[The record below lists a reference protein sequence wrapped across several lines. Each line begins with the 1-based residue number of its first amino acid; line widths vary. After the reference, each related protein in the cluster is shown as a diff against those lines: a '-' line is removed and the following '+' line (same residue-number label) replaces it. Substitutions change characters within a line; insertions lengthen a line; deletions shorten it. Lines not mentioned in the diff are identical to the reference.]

1 MNKGYR
7 KTLLAGAIA
16 ALIAG
21 PVAGAQH
28 ETQAQDAPGAVPEQ
42 PAQESPQYSPS
53 TPQPRDEQA
62 GTAEQ
67 PGAEPSSMLALT
79 PDDLHR
85 QEVIG
90 SNGEAI
96 GRISDVVS
104 DREGSD
110 IYAVISTGGFLGLIG
125 GTKHVVPLSELRLEE
140 QKLHLNAT
148 QEDLSAREEYTEEQ
162 YLVVQPDDRPISE
175 FSAFE
180 QMKDKES
187 EPMQEQQP
195 AQPGQE
201 PMQQQQPAQP
211 GESN

>member
-21 PVAGAQH
+21 PVLGAEH
-28 ETQAQDAPGAVPEQ
+28 AAQAPEAPGMTPEQ
-42 PAQESPQYSPS
+42 PVQEAPQSSPS
-53 TPQPRDEQA
+53 TPQPMDEQVGTEQPAATDEQA
-62 GTAEQ
+62 GTEQ
-67 PGAEPSSMLALT
+67 PAADEVNSMLALT

-90 SNGEAI
+90 SDGEAI

-104 DREGSD
+104 DRGGAD

-125 GTKHVVPLSELRLEE
+125 GSKHVVPLSELRLEE
-140 QKLHLNAT
+140 QKLHLSAT
-148 QEDLSAREEYTEEQ
+148 QEELAAREEYTEDQ
-162 YLVVQPDDRPISE
+162 YVIVQPDDRPISE

-180 QMKDKES
+180 Q
-187 EPMQEQQP
+187 QP
-195 AQPGQE
+195 QE
-201 PMQQQQPAQP
+201 PEQQQQPKEQQ
-211 GESN
+211 SN

>member
-21 PVAGAQH
+21 PVLGA
-28 ETQAQDAPGAVPEQ
+28 EYDAQTPATPGMTPEQ
-42 PAQESPQYSPS
+42 PVQETPQSSPS
-53 TPQPRDEQA
+53 TPQPMDEQA
-62 GTAEQ
+62 GTEQ
-67 PGAEPSSMLALT
+67 PAADEVNSMLALT

-90 SNGEAI
+90 SDGEAI

-104 DREGSD
+104 DRGGAD

-125 GTKHVVPLSELRLEE
+125 GSKHVVPLSELRLEE
-140 QKLHLNAT
+140 QKLHLSAT
-148 QEDLSAREEYTEEQ
+148 QEELAAREEYTEDQ
-162 YLVVQPDDRPISE
+162 YVIVQPDDRPISE

-180 QMKDKES
+180 Q
-187 EPMQEQQP
+187 QP
-195 AQPGQE
+195 QE
-201 PMQQQQPAQP
+201 PEQQQQPEQQQP
-211 GESN
+211 EQQQPPAEQQSN

>member
-21 PVAGAQH
+21 PVLGAEH
-28 ETQAQDAPGAVPEQ
+28 AAQAPEAPGVTPDQ
-42 PAQESPQYSPS
+42 PMQESPQSSPS
-53 TPQPRDEQA
+53 TPQPMDKQT

-67 PGAEPSSMLALT
+67 PGAAEPSSMLALT
-79 PDDLHR
+79 PDDLRR

-90 SNGEAI
+90 SDGEAI

-104 DREGSD
+104 NRGGGE

-125 GTKHVVPLSELRLEE
+125 GSEHVVPLSELRLEE
-140 QKLHLNAT
+140 QKLHLSTT
-148 QEDLSAREEYTEEQ
+148 QEELTSREEYTEDQ

-180 QMKDKES
+180 QQQPEQQP
-187 EPMQEQQP
+187 EQQQEQQP
-195 AQPGQE
+195 EQQQ
-201 PMQQQQPAQP
+201 QQQQPAEQK
-211 GESN
+211 SN